1 MEREYFYVEW
11 DYYYGTGT
19 TIRTR
24 LCDDEVENDDCGRK
38 VWAGHFLYDTYA
50 EAEQVLDYHYQ
61 D

>member
-19 TIRTR
+19 TIRIR
-24 LCDDEVENDDCGRK
+24 LRDEEVERENGRK

-50 EAEQVLDYHYQ
+50 EAEQLLDYYYN